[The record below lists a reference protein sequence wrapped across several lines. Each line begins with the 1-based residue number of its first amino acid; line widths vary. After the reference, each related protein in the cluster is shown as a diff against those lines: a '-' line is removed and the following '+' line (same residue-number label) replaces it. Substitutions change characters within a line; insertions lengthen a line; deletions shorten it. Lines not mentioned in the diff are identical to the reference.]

1 MYLIRVIILL
11 TLAYLAFTSNLDPRN
26 IIVGV
31 LLSLIVTVLI
41 RPERKILNMR
51 HLPSTLWAMIRY
63 AGLLLYDLVASGV
76 QVARIVLSPQMKL
89 RPGIIA
95 IPAGTTSDTATAL
108 SAHAITLTPGEL
120 VVEISAECTLYT
132 HCLDATESATLVK
145 DAQQL
150 RANLLSEIIAK

>member
-1 MYLIRVIILL
+1 MYQLRTVLLL

-26 IIVGV
+26 IVVGV
-31 LLSLIVTVLI
+31 LLALIVTALF
-41 RPERKILNMR
+41 RPERKVLNLR
-51 HLPSTLWAMIRY
+51 NLPATLWAIIRY
-63 AGLLLYDLVASGV
+63 VALLAYDLVASGV
-76 QVARIVLSPQMKL
+76 QVAGIVLSPQMKI

-95 IPAGTTSDTATAL
+95 IPSETSSDTATAL

-120 VVEISAECTLYT
+120 VVEISGSCTLYT

-150 RANLLSEIIAK
+150 RANLLSEIVD